1 MLYLN
6 HYKRK
11 EVITYAKNERQK
23 KTSQNQYHQRLRIP
37 DRREAGDYCVS
48 EYWRILEVRPYEVQI
63 YAVLLLCNVLGVRIS
78 DLFDAVATTE
88 ISESRVQ
95 YITYDEEKLLECYR
109 ELSDKKRELL
119 RIYVDMLRKYED
131 ELLAR
136 NDDDYER

>member
-1 MLYLN
+1 M
-6 HYKRK
+6 
-11 EVITYAKNERQK
+11 
-23 KTSQNQYHQRLRIP
+23 
-37 DRREAGDYCVS
+37 
-48 EYWRILEVRPYEVQI
+48 
-63 YAVLLLCNVLGVRIS
+63 LGVRIG

>member
-1 MLYLN
+1 MDSCF
-6 HYKRK
+6 RK
-11 EVITYAKNERQK
+11 WQTDPLPGCKSSSA
-23 KTSQNQYHQRLRIP
+23 
-37 DRREAGDYCVS
+37 VS
-48 EYWRILEVRPYEVQI
+48 YTHL
-63 YAVLLLCNVLGVRIS
+63 
-78 DLFDAVATTE
+78 TE